1 MYAYLTYSGLWVCK
15 ALIIVKLAKEH
26 MTDEEWLV
34 KKVSVFT
41 LVVKPLFGGVLC

>member
-34 KKVSVFT
+34 KVSVFA